1 MQLSGKMPNALREWN
16 FGVGRS
22 DVRLIQMTE
31 MGRDGKEVT
40 DRRVIGK
47 EEWPRLHSRPLS

>member
-1 MQLSGKMPNALREWN
+1 MPNALREWN